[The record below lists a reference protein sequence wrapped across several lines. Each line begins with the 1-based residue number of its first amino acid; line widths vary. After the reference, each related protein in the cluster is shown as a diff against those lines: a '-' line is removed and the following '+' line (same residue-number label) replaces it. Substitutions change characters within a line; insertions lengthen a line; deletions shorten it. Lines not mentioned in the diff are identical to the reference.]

1 MRAKRVKPT
10 IVNLARSPK
19 QKAND
24 ALFSQRASAKLTAS
38 FRKPKPPSESWWALG
53 LTREQ
58 FQERAET
65 EFRARLVGFG
75 VSENNTN

>member
-10 IVNLARSPK
+10 IVNLARSKK

-24 ALFSQRASAKLTAS
+24 ALFSQRASARLTAS

-53 LTREQ
+53 LDRPA
-58 FQERAET
+58 FMARAEQ
-65 EFRARLVGFG
+65 EYQARLVGFG
-75 VSENNTN
+75 VSEANTF